1 MCVTYCTERL
11 LEELA
16 AAPTRA
22 EAQVVLR
29 QFQRRAGEDPL
40 PEELL
45 ERIADVL
52 NEKPE

>member
-1 MCVTYCTERL
+1 MCVTYCIERL

-22 EAQVVLR
+22 EAQVVLQ
-29 QFQRRAGEDPL
+29 QFRRRAGEDAL

-45 ERIADVL
+45 ERVTDVL